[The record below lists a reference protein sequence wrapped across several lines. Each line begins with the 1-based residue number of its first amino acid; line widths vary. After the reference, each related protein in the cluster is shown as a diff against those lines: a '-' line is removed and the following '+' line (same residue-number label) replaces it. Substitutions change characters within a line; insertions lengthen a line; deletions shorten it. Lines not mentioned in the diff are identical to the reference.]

1 MSRSI
6 GPARAGAIPAVS
18 DACQVA
24 DETWVDVML
33 PSAPE
38 SLCIIADVA
47 MAVLKGF
54 GYPCE
59 PAEEMTQAVLEAM
72 GNALRHGNKL
82 DPGKQVKVRFEK
94 RKSEMYVSVEDEGCA
109 FKPETAVCAPRDLLR
124 ESGRGLFIMK
134 AYVDDVLFQRS
145 STGGTKVV
153 LIKRSNEEANTGPCA
168 EQCSRELLR

>member
-1 MSRSI
+1 MRS
-6 GPARAGAIPAVS
+6 VS
-18 DACQVA
+18 DPCQVA
-24 DETWVDVML
+24 DETWVDVLL

-54 GYPCE
+54 GFPCDA
-59 PAEEMTQAVLEAM
+59 AEEMTQAVLEAM
-72 GNALRHGNKL
+72 GNAIRHGNEL
-82 DPGKQVKVRFEK
+82 DPDKQVKVRFEK

-109 FKPETAVCAPRDLLR
+109 FKPDSAVCAPNDLLR

-145 STGGTKVV
+145 ATGGTKVV
-153 LIKRSNEEANTGPCA
+153 LIKQAGEETDTEPSA
-168 EQCSRELLR
+168 EHCSRELRR